1 MAMKTVI
8 LNDGNKI
15 PEVGFGTYKSTDNSG
30 YEVILNAIRAGYR
43 SLDTAQLYDNE
54 EEVGRAVKESGLPR
68 EEFFLTS
75 KLNRNLLGYDS
86 AKAELEKTL
95 KRLGTDYLDMY
106 LLHWPRAD
114 YKKAGFDD
122 WKQLDLE
129 SWRALEEMQKEGKIR
144 SIGVSNFLPHHLDNL
159 LAHASVVPAVNQL
172 ELHPGYMQSVAC
184 RYCKEHG
191 IALEAWSPI
200 GRGRLKENVI
210 LCEMAEKYQV
220 SIPHLCLVYLH
231 QKGIIILP
239 KSSNYERMKENMIL
253 DDIEI
258 SGEDLWRLDTMPQAG
273 WSGEHPDCERVYF

>member
-1 MAMKTVI
+1 MKTVI

-15 PEVGFGTYKSTDNSG
+15 PEIGFGTYKSTDQSG
-30 YEVILNAIRAGYR
+30 YEVILNAIKAGYR
-43 SLDTAQLYDNE
+43 SLDTAQLYENE
-54 EEVGRAVKESGLPR
+54 EDVGRAVKESGIPR

-75 KLNRNLLGYDS
+75 KLNRNLLGYDR
-86 AKAELEKTL
+86 AKEELEKTL
-95 KRLGTDYLDMY
+95 KRLGTDYLDLY

-114 YKKAGFDD
+114 YGKAGFDD
-122 WKQLDLE
+122 WKDLDAE
-129 SWRALEEMQKEGKIR
+129 SWRALEELQKEGKIK

-159 LAHASVVPAVNQL
+159 LKDASVVPAVNQL

-184 RYCKEHG
+184 DYCRQQG

-210 LCEMAEKYQV
+210 LSGLAEKYQV
-220 SIPHLCLVYLH
+220 SIPHLCLVFLH
-231 QKGIIILP
+231 QEGIIILP
-239 KSSNYERMKENMIL
+239 KSSNYERMKENMVL

-258 SGEDLWRLDTMPQAG
+258 SKEDLWRLRTMPQAG